1 MSRKAA
7 CTAGVLLVLV
17 GCCSG
22 VTLKQEEGLEAG
34 RQAFEASDY
43 AKAIRLLQ
51 AAVTADPANGE
62 IHWWLTQAYFELQ
75 EHDAAVKSGEKAV
88 NIDPDNSRY
97 HEWLGRAYGQKA
109 EHSSW
114 FSALGFAK
122 KTRREFE
129 TAVKLDGKNFAAR
142 QALIEYDCSAP
153 GIAGGGED
161 KARPEIAEIAALDA
175 AEGHYAAGNCR
186 RQKKDFAAA
195 DDEFTK
201 AMEGHPRSADLIY
214 DIADYA
220 LKRNQAERMLA
231 VANAGEQT
239 NPGDPRGKFYR
250 AAALILKKQREDD
263 AEGLLR
269 EYLKKAPNRSSYP
282 RPAAAHE
289 WLGRLYEK
297 QGKADAAI
305 EEYEA
310 ALKLEPKN
318 KQVQEQLKRLRKN

>member
-7 CTAGVLLVLV
+7 WTATVLLVLV
-17 GCCSG
+17 GYASG
-22 VTLKQEEGLEAG
+22 VTVKQEEGLEAG
-34 RQAFEASDY
+34 KQAFEASDY

-51 AAVTADPANGE
+51 AAAAADPANGE
-62 IHWWLTQAYFELQ
+62 VHWWLTQAYFELQ

-88 NIDPDNSRY
+88 NMDPDNSRY

-186 RQKKDFAAA
+186 RQKKDFVTA
-195 DDEFTK
+195 DEEFTK
-201 AMEGHPRSADLIY
+201 ALASHPRSADLVY
-214 DIADYA
+214 DIGDYA
-220 LKRNQAERMLA
+220 LKRDQAERMLV
-231 VANAGEQT
+231 VADSGEQT
-239 NPGDPRGKFYR
+239 NPSDPRGKFYR
-250 AAALILKKQREDD
+250 AAALILIKQREDQ

-282 RPAAAHE
+282 RPATAHE

-297 QGKADAAI
+297 QGKADAAMQ
-305 EEYEA
+305 EYAA

-318 KQVQEQLKRLRKN
+318 KQLQEQLKRLRKN